1 MTTRTCIKSALRQLV
16 WESFDQRLF
25 IGFTAAQAIKINPMM
40 DQIDMTAQQAMTPE
54 WINLPTMP
62 QYFDAAVL
70 IGS

>member
-16 WESFDQRLF
+16 WESFDQRLL
-25 IGFTAAQAIKINPMM
+25 IGFTAAQAIKINPMIG
-40 DQIDMTAQQAMTPE
+40 QIDVTAQQAMAPE